1 LGAEIN
7 ERLDV
12 DAALESREGG
22 VAHPGAR
29 GVLCDVAEVHVDV
42 CSLIVEI
49 QERQQGGEWYGSGGE
64 GHQLTG

>member
-1 LGAEIN
+1 VERAADTAWEAAALGLGAEIN

-29 GVLCDVAEVHVDV
+29 GVLFDIAEVHFDV
-42 CSLIVEI
+42 CSLIAEI
-49 QERQQGGEWYGSGGE
+49 QERQ
-64 GHQLTG
+64 